1 MKCKHHEHVFYPIV
15 EGQWA
20 LQLLTSRMNWPEQQL
35 CIDFTI
41 PHYFSANNY
50 CHCQHAGRLLYWY
63 FKSKS
68 LLINKNIVVLIE

>member
-1 MKCKHHEHVFYPIV
+1 MKIYQKLQPFHTFISQSMKCKHHEHVFYPIV

-35 CIDFTI
+35 CIDFAI

-50 CHCQHAGRLLYWY
+50 CHCQHAG
-63 FKSKS
+63 
-68 LLINKNIVVLIE
+68 